1 MSLVLSYCNL
11 RDNELNR
18 YEDENHAGG
27 HDTVTSIQ
35 DVSYFIFDF
44 SNKILYLGIIPLE
57 IIFRNLK
64 IVSSR
69 STSLDWGTTRS
80 SSTSTITPLSAQMTT
95 WMITSPTP
103 NDPTYF
109 VRITSPFWCG
119 TFVVSDQATDLRPS
133 NFPTSRFFQNFPT
146 SRFFQL
152 HFPSWENR
160 LRDCFSSLLFDLFG
174 YSHNPSRSNSLSFS
188 CLIYQYCPIFP
199 PFSNF

>member
-57 IIFRNLK
+57 ITFRNLK

-69 STSLDWGTTRS
+69 STSLD
-80 SSTSTITPLSAQMTT
+80 
-95 WMITSPTP
+95 
-103 NDPTYF
+103 
-109 VRITSPFWCG
+109 
-119 TFVVSDQATDLRPS
+119 
-133 NFPTSRFFQNFPT
+133 
-146 SRFFQL
+146 
-152 HFPSWENR
+152 
-160 LRDCFSSLLFDLFG
+160 
-174 YSHNPSRSNSLSFS
+174 
-188 CLIYQYCPIFP
+188 
-199 PFSNF
+199 